1 MKLIVVD
8 AEKKEEKKPEPEPE
22 VSVWL
27 EQQATFV
34 RLCASR
40 PDVRDGK
47 GHHILELSKNGVYM
61 CNGAMMSI
69 PLDALGF
76 EMNGKILRVRSY
88 FST

>member
-8 AEKKEEKKPEPEPE
+8 AKKKEEKKPEPE
-22 VSVWL
+22 VCVWL
-27 EQQATFV
+27 EQYGDLV

-40 PDVRDGK
+40 PDVRGGK
-47 GHHILELSKNGVYM
+47 KHNLLELSEKGVYM
-61 CNGAMMSI
+61 CNGAMVST

-76 EMNGKILRVRSY
+76 ETDGKVLRVRSY